1 MKVINPLARDQL
13 RVSKGQSESDLLGP
27 SPARSQE
34 ARITAVF
41 LVAVL
46 WLLGGTAAVN
56 VSQMATLDK
65 SALLERIGVL
75 PQDKLA
81 QIDAGVRLVL
91 GI

>member
-13 RVSKGQSESDLLGP
+13 RVSKGQLEGDLLGP

-65 SALLERIGVL
+65 FALLERIGVL
-75 PQDKLA
+75 PPDKLA

>member
-1 MKVINPLARDQL
+1 M
-13 RVSKGQSESDLLGP
+13 
-27 SPARSQE
+27 
-34 ARITAVF
+34 VF
-41 LVAVL
+41 QVTVL
-46 WLLGGTAAVN
+46 WLLEDTAAVN

-65 SALLERIGVL
+65 SALLERVGVL